1 MTSMPLPGGREQHP
15 PETVGG
21 QHQSSFIPSWREHGR
36 REQEKEGDKAEELES
51 SILPLPRQ
59 ENQCG
64 AFIYQVTLAIA
75 TIVINFAMLLNIDNE
90 FLEWSY
96 SLAP

>member
-21 QHQSSFIPSWREHGR
+21 QYQPFISSWRELSR
-36 REQEKEGDKAEELES
+36 RAQEEEGDKAEELES

-75 TIVINFAMLLNIDNE
+75 IISNNFAILLNIDNE

-96 SLAP
+96 SLAT

>member
-21 QHQSSFIPSWREHGR
+21 QYQTSFISSWTEHGR
-36 REQEKEGDKAEELES
+36 RGEENERDKAEES

-59 ENQCG
+59 ENQCD
-64 AFIYQVTLAIA
+64 AFIFQVTFAIA
-75 TIVINFAMLLNIDNE
+75 TIVINFAMPLNIEN
-90 FLEWSY
+90 
-96 SLAP
+96 

>member
-1 MTSMPLPGGREQHP
+1 MASMPLPGRREQHP

-21 QHQSSFIPSWREHGR
+21 QYQTSFISSWREHGR
-36 REQEKEGDKAEELES
+36 RGEEKEGDKAEKLES

-64 AFIYQVTLAIA
+64 AFIYQLTLAIA
-75 TIVINFAMLLNIDNE
+75 TLVINFAMLLNIEN
-90 FLEWSY
+90 
-96 SLAP
+96 

>member
-1 MTSMPLPGGREQHP
+1 MTSMPLPGRREHHP

-21 QHQSSFIPSWREHGR
+21 QYQPSFISSWREHGR
-36 REQEKEGDKAEELES
+36 RGEEKAGDKAEEQES

-64 AFIYQVTLAIA
+64 AFIYQVTLVIA
-75 TIVINFAMLLNIDNE
+75 TIAINFAMLLNIDNE
-90 FLEWSY
+90 FLEQSY
-96 SLAP
+96 SLVP